1 METNSRCGFHPWIP
15 NLELSSRF
23 LYSVNNC
30 VGRAELIDVDADS
43 DKDRQAPIDE
53 IFVIAFAYDAT
64 TGNGYSHTIEVLR
77 LTVYI
82 I

>member
-1 METNSRCGFHPWIP
+1 M
-15 NLELSSRF
+15 
-23 LYSVNNC
+23 
-30 VGRAELIDVDADS
+30 GRAELIDVDADS

-82 I
+82 N

>member
-1 METNSRCGFHPWIP
+1 MSTQIQIKIGKH
-15 NLELSSRF
+15 
-23 LYSVNNC
+23 
-30 VGRAELIDVDADS
+30 
-43 DKDRQAPIDE
+43 QIDE

-82 I
+82 N